1 MKKIIILLS
10 IILLASSCQSSNRI
24 NNKISNKN
32 FEDVKQSIKEKES
45 FILWIGRSDCSDCT
59 TFEDTLSHISIPKN
73 TTFVKLDI
81 KKYRDLANRDNASK
95 KDIDYY
101 NNLKNFFNLKWT
113 PTLYYIKRGKI
124 VSTYQYLDEE
134 YHSSSEKDKIKKKK
148 QFDHEA
154 ENFIKNFK
162 N

>member
-1 MKKIIILLS
+1 M
-10 IILLASSCQSSNRI
+10 
-24 NNKISNKN
+24 
-32 FEDVKQSIKEKES
+32 
-45 FILWIGRSDCSDCT
+45 
-59 TFEDTLSHISIPKN
+59 SHISIPKN

-101 NNLKNFFNLKWT
+101 DNLKKFFNLKWT